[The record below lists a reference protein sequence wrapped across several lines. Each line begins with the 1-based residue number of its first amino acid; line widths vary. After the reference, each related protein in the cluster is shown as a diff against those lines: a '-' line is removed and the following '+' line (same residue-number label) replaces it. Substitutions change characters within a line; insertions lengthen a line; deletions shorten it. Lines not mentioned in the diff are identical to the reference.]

1 MLVWYL
7 LVRAGVMHDDGEE
20 AASSTSFKGVELD
33 VAVRGILITLA
44 VAGGGAGL
52 GVCGLWFYHV
62 FLIFTGVTTKEHLRG
77 KRSEDE
83 DLTLCAPR
91 GPRLFDPRSIVEAVK
106 IGAPGTQHRWQLKGS
121 DENVFEV

>member
-7 LVRAGVMHDDGEE
+7 LVRAGAMLDDGEE
-20 AASSTSFKGVELD
+20 AASSTSFKEVELD

-52 GVCGLWFYHV
+52 GVCVLWFYHV
-62 FLIFTGVTTKEHLRG
+62 FLIFTGMTTKEHLRG
-77 KRSEDE
+77 KSGE

-106 IGAPGTQHRWQLKGS
+106 IGAPGTQRRWQLKGL